1 MSVFLSAKKSKY
13 WQSPYLEIII
23 MVSSIVLAYFGLF
36 VLSLVPQVPAEGAM
50 QTSSITLVVLAFFL
64 LSIAIAMISV
74 IAGIGGGVIF
84 TPLMLA
90 FTSVDSLV
98 VRGAGLIVAM
108 FSGLISTGIFI
119 KKGLGNYK
127 LCITLT
133 LSQSVGALLGA
144 TFAVSAAQSAG
155 ALSEGWMRTSLGILL
170 AFIAVYLFLGGK
182 KLEWPVIKKVDRF
195 TAWLKLGGSYYEQSD
210 GQQKTYGVTRAPLG
224 ILLLFFIGMIG
235 GFYGMGGGWAITPTL
250 NMAMGLPLKLAAAN
264 SHIIL
269 GIGSCVSIW
278 PYINAGS
285 VIPLFVLPWLSG
297 QVIGGFIASHI
308 FAKIR
313 VKVVR
318 LILIGIMVFT
328 AFTLITKGLNILN
341 LMGAIPALAQVII
354 FTLILACVIAVVI
367 VNNKKETIN
376 NKSKEGAAAEKP
388 LSIPKTNL
396 PVSVRTYASIIHAI
410 MLVVSVAALFIPV
423 FILANPANNLL
434 NPNTIFGA
442 IFNGASPAE
451 IWGTSAFGT
460 FPGLKAFFENL
471 TKSDSWAMLIVEF
484 GCAAGLVAVIPA
496 VVLQFFKEKDRL
508 SACLGTVMI
517 ALIVC
522 AMFGVI

>member
-1 MSVFLSAKKSKY
+1 MSGFLLAKKSRFL
-13 WQSPYLEIII
+13 QSPYLEIII
-23 MVSSIVLAYFGLF
+23 MVSSVILAYFGLA
-36 VLSLVPQVPAEGAM
+36 VLSMVPQIPAEGAM
-50 QTSSITLVVLAFFL
+50 QTSSITLVILAFFL
-64 LSIAIAMISV
+64 LSVAIAMISV

-90 FTSVDSLV
+90 FTGIDSPV
-98 VRGAGLIVAM
+98 VRGTGLLVAM
-108 FSGLISTGIFI
+108 FSGLISTGIFL

-127 LCITLT
+127 LCLTLT

-144 TFAVSAAQSAG
+144 TLAMTAVKTAG

-170 AFIAVYLFLGGK
+170 ALIAVYLLLGGK
-182 KLEWPVIKKVDRF
+182 KLEWPVIRKVDRF
-195 TAWLKLGGSYYEQSD
+195 TAWLKLGGSYYEESE
-210 GQQKTYGVTRAPLG
+210 GQYKTYGVTRAPFG
-224 ILLLFFIGMIG
+224 ILLLFFIGTIG

-250 NMAMGLPLKLAAAN
+250 NMVMGLPLKLAAAN

-278 PYINAGS
+278 PYVNAGS
-285 VIPLFVLPWLSG
+285 IIPLFVLPWLCG

-341 LMGAIPALAQVII
+341 LMGEISALVQVIF
-354 FTLILACVIAVVI
+354 FTAILACVIAVMLI
-367 VNNKKETIN
+367 NNKKEVAN
-376 NKSKEGAAAEKP
+376 SKPKNGDTLAKP
-388 LSIPKTNL
+388 LTNPQTSLPTSIR
-396 PVSVRTYASIIHAI
+396 VYANFVYWI

-423 FILANPANNLL
+423 FVLADPANNLL
-434 NPNTIFGA
+434 NPNTIFSA
-442 IFNGASPAE
+442 IFNGASPSE
-451 IWGTSAFGT
+451 IWGTSDFGA
-460 FPGLKAFFENL
+460 FPGMNGFFQNLAKA
-471 TKSDSWAMLIVEF
+471 DSWAMLIVNI

-496 VVLQFFKEKDRL
+496 AIIQFLKEKERL
-508 SACLGTVMI
+508 SAFLGTVMI
-517 ALIVC
+517 GLIIC
-522 AMFGVI
+522 AMNGVI

>member
-1 MSVFLSAKKSKY
+1 MSRFSLTKKSKFL
-13 WQSPYLEIII
+13 QSPYLEIMI
-23 MVSSIVLAYFGLF
+23 MVSSIILAYFGLF
-36 VLSLVPQVPAEGAM
+36 VLSMVPQVPSEGAM
-50 QTSSITLVVLAFFL
+50 QTSSISLVVTAFFL
-64 LSIAIAMISV
+64 LSVAIAMISV

-90 FTSVDSLV
+90 FTGIDSLV
-98 VRGAGLIVAM
+98 VRGTGLIVAM
-108 FSGLISTGIFI
+108 FSGLISTGIFL

-127 LCITLT
+127 LCMTLT

-144 TFAVSAAQSAG
+144 TLAVKAAKTAG
-155 ALSEGWMRTSLGILL
+155 ALSEGWMRASLGILL
-170 AFIAVYLFLGGK
+170 ALIAVYLFLGGK

-195 TAWLKLGGSYYEQSD
+195 TAWLKLGGSYYEESE
-210 GQQKTYGVTRAPLG
+210 GQHKTYGVTRAPLG

-278 PYINAGS
+278 PYVNAGS
-285 VIPLFVLPWLSG
+285 ILPLFVLPWLCG

-318 LILIGIMVFT
+318 LILIGIMIFT

-341 LMGAIPALAQVII
+341 IMGEISALAQVII
-354 FTLILACVIAVVI
+354 FTAILACVIAVVI
-367 VNNKKETIN
+367 INNKKEAGNSKPKYGETI
-376 NKSKEGAAAEKP
+376 AKP
-388 LSIPKTNL
+388 LSIPETNL
-396 PVSVRTYASIIHAI
+396 PASVSAYANIIHWM

-423 FILANPANNLL
+423 FVLANPANNLL

-442 IFNGASPAE
+442 IFNGASPNE
-451 IWGTSAFGT
+451 IWGRSVFGA
-460 FPGLKAFFENL
+460 FPGTNAFLQNL
-471 TKSDSWAMLIVEF
+471 TKTDSWAMLIVDI

-496 VVLQFFKEKDRL
+496 VIIQFFKEKERL

-517 ALIVC
+517 GLIIC
-522 AMFGVI
+522 AMIGVI

>member
-1 MSVFLSAKKSKY
+1 MAKRKNMKNKY
-13 WQSPYLEIII
+13 LQSPYLEIII
-23 MVSSIVLAYFGLF
+23 MVSSIALAYFGLA
-36 VLSLVPQVPAEGAM
+36 VLSMVPQVPTEGAM
-50 QTSSITLVVLAFFL
+50 STASISLVIFAFFL
-64 LSIAIAMISV
+64 LSVAIALISV

-90 FTSVDSLV
+90 FTGIDSLV
-98 VRGAGLIVAM
+98 VRGTGLIVAM
-108 FSGLISTGIFI
+108 FSGLISTGIFL
-119 KKGLGNYK
+119 KKGIGNYK
-127 LCITLT
+127 LCMTLT
-133 LSQSVGALLGA
+133 LSQSVGALIGA
-144 TFAVSAAQSAG
+144 TLAVKAAKNAG
-155 ALSEGWMRTSLGILL
+155 ALSEGWMRTSLGVLL
-170 AFIAVYLFLGGK
+170 ALIAVYLFLGGK

-195 TAWLKLGGSYYEQSD
+195 TDWLKLGGSYYEESE

-278 PYINAGS
+278 PYVNAGS
-285 VIPLFVLPWLSG
+285 IIPLFVLPWLSG

-341 LMGAIPALAQVII
+341 IMGEISALAQVII
-354 FTLILACVIAVVI
+354 FTAILACVIAVVMI
-367 VNNKKETIN
+367 NNKKDASNIKPQNGDTLT
-376 NKSKEGAAAEKP
+376 KP
-388 LSIPKTNL
+388 LSIPETSL
-396 PVSVRTYASIIHAI
+396 PASIRVYANITHWI

-423 FILANPANNLL
+423 FVLANPANNLL

-442 IFNGASPAE
+442 IFNGATPNE
-451 IWGTSAFGT
+451 IWGTSVFGA
-460 FPGLKAFFENL
+460 FPGMNAFILNL
-471 TKSDSWAMLIVEF
+471 TKTDSWAMLIVNI
-484 GCAAGLVAVIPA
+484 GCAVGLIAVIPA
-496 VVLQFFKEKDRL
+496 VMIQFFKEKERL

-517 ALIVC
+517 GLIIC
-522 AMFGVI
+522 AMIGVI

>member
-1 MSVFLSAKKSKY
+1 MSGFLFTKKSRFL
-13 WQSPYLEIII
+13 QSPYLEIIL
-23 MVSSIVLAYFGLF
+23 MVSSIMLAYFGLA
-36 VLSLVPQVPAEGAM
+36 VLSMVPQGTIEGAM
-50 QTSSITLVVLAFFL
+50 QTSSISLVVVAFFL
-64 LSIAIAMISV
+64 LSVAIAMISV

-90 FTSVDSLV
+90 FTGIDSLV
-98 VRGAGLIVAM
+98 VRGTGLIVAM
-108 FSGLISTGIFI
+108 FSGLISTGIFL

-127 LCITLT
+127 LCMTLT

-144 TFAVSAAQSAG
+144 TLAVTAAKSAG
-155 ALSEGWMRTSLGILL
+155 ALSEGWMRASLGILL
-170 AFIAVYLFLGGK
+170 ALIAVYLFLGGK
-182 KLEWPVIKKVDRF
+182 KLEWPVIQKVDRV
-195 TAWLKLGGSYYEQSD
+195 TAWLKLGGSYYEESE
-210 GQQKTYGVTRAPLG
+210 GQFKSYSVTRAPLG

-278 PYINAGS
+278 PYIDTGS
-285 VIPLFVLPWLSG
+285 IIPLFVLPWLSG

-341 LMGAIPALAQVII
+341 LMGEISALAQVII
-354 FTLILACVIAVVI
+354 FTAILACVIAVVLI
-367 VNNKKETIN
+367 NNKKE
-376 NKSKEGAAAEKP
+376 AANTKPKNGDTPARP
-388 LSIPKTNL
+388 LSIPETVM
-396 PVSVRTYASIIHAI
+396 PTSVKVYANIIHWT
-410 MLVVSVAALFIPV
+410 MVVVSVAALLVPV

-434 NPNTIFGA
+434 NPNTVFNA
-442 IFNGASPAE
+442 IFHGASPNE
-451 IWGTSAFGT
+451 IWGTSAFGV
-460 FPGLKAFFENL
+460 FPGKNVFFQNL
-471 TKSDSWAMLIVEF
+471 TRTDSWAMLIVDI
-484 GCAAGLVAVIPA
+484 GCAVGLVAVVPA
-496 VVLQFFKEKDRL
+496 VMIQFLKEKERL
-508 SACLGTVMI
+508 SASLGTVMI
-517 ALIVC
+517 GLILC
-522 AMFGVI
+522 AMIGVL

>member
-1 MSVFLSAKKSKY
+1 MSNLSSATKNKY
-13 WQSPYLEIII
+13 LQSPYLEIII
-23 MVSSIVLAYFGLF
+23 MVSSIILAYFGLF
-36 VLSLVPQVPAEGAM
+36 VLSMVPQVPTEGAM
-50 QTSSITLVVLAFFL
+50 QTSSIALVVFAFFL
-64 LSIAIAMISV
+64 LSVAIAMISV

-90 FTSVDSLV
+90 FTGIDSLV
-98 VRGAGLIVAM
+98 VRGTGLIVAM
-108 FSGLISTGIFI
+108 FSGLISTGIFL

-127 LCITLT
+127 LCMTLT

-144 TFAVSAAQSAG
+144 TLAVTAAQKAG
-155 ALSEGWMRTSLGILL
+155 ALSEGWMRASLGVLL
-170 AFIAVYLFLGGK
+170 ALIAVYLFLGGK

-195 TAWLKLGGSYYEQSD
+195 TAWLKLGGSYYEQSE
-210 GQQKTYGVTRAPLG
+210 GQYKTYSVTRAPLG
-224 ILLLFFIGMIG
+224 IILLFFIGMIG

-285 VIPLFVLPWLSG
+285 IIPLFVLPWIYG

-341 LMGAIPALAQVII
+341 LMGEVSALAQVII
-354 FTLILACVIAVVI
+354 FTAILACVIAVVL
-367 VNNKKETIN
+367 VNNKKEAAN
-376 NKSKEGAAAEKP
+376 SKPKNGDTLSKP
-388 LSIPKTNL
+388 LLIPETSL
-396 PVSVRTYASIIHAI
+396 PTSVRVYANIIHWI
-410 MLVVSVAALFIPV
+410 MLAVSVAALFVPIFV
-423 FILANPANNLL
+423 LANPANNVL

-442 IFNGASPAE
+442 IFNGASPSE
-451 IWGTSAFGT
+451 IWAISSTGG
-460 FPGLKAFFENL
+460 FPGTHFYLQNILAA
-471 TKSDSWAMLIVEF
+471 DSWAMLVVNI
-484 GCAAGLVAVIPA
+484 GCAVGLIAVVPA
-496 VVLQFFKEKDRL
+496 VLIQFFKEKDRVC
-508 SACLGTVMI
+508 ACLGTVMA

-522 AMFGVI
+522 AMTGVL

>member
-1 MSVFLSAKKSKY
+1 MSVFQIAKKSKY
-13 WQSPYLEIII
+13 LQSPYLEIMI

-36 VLSLVPQVPAEGAM
+36 VLSMVPQVPTEGAM
-50 QTSSITLVVLAFFL
+50 RTSSIALVVLAFFL
-64 LSIAIAMISV
+64 LSVAIAMISV

-90 FTSVDSLV
+90 FTGIDSLV
-98 VRGAGLIVAM
+98 VRGTGLIVAM
-108 FSGLISTGIFI
+108 FSGLISTGIFL

-127 LCITLT
+127 LCMTLT

-144 TFAVSAAQSAG
+144 TFAVTAAQKAG
-155 ALSEGWMRTSLGILL
+155 TLSEGWMRASLGVLL
-170 AFIAVYLFLGGK
+170 ALIAVYLFLGGK
-182 KLEWPVIKKVDRF
+182 KLEWPVIQKVDRF
-195 TAWLKLGGSYYEQSD
+195 TAWLKLGSSYYEQSE
-210 GQQKTYGVTRAPLG
+210 GQYKTYSVTRAPLG
-224 ILLLFFIGMIG
+224 ILLLFFIGAIG

-250 NMAMGLPLKLAAAN
+250 NVAMGLPLKLAAAN

-285 VIPLFVLPWLSG
+285 IIPLFVLPWLCG

-328 AFTLITKGLNILN
+328 ALTLITKGLNILH
-341 LMGAIPALAQVII
+341 LMGEVSALAQVII
-354 FTLILACVIAVVI
+354 FTAILFCVIAVVLI
-367 VNNKKETIN
+367 NNKKEAVNQKQKNEDTL
-376 NKSKEGAAAEKP
+376 AKP
-388 LSIPKTNL
+388 LSIPETSL
-396 PVSVRTYASIIHAI
+396 PTSVRVYANIIHWT
-410 MLVVSVAALFIPV
+410 MLAVSVAALFIPV
-423 FILANPANNLL
+423 FVLANPANNLM

-442 IFNGASPAE
+442 LFHCASPNE
-451 IWGTSAFGT
+451 IWRTSAFGV
-460 FPGLKAFFENL
+460 FPGINAFFQNL
-471 TKSDSWAMLIVEF
+471 TKTDSWAMLIVGI

-496 VVLQFFKEKDRL
+496 VILQFLKEKERL
-508 SACLGTVMI
+508 AACLGTVMI
-517 ALIVC
+517 GLIVC
-522 AMFGVI
+522 AMIGVI

>member
-1 MSVFLSAKKSKY
+1 MSSILFGKRSKY
-13 WQSPYLEIII
+13 LQSPYLEIII
-23 MVSSIVLAYFGLF
+23 MVSSIILAYFGLA
-36 VLSLVPQVPAEGAM
+36 VLSMVPQVPTEGAM

-64 LSIAIAMISV
+64 LSVAIAMISV

-90 FTSVDSLV
+90 FTGIDSLV
-98 VRGAGLIVAM
+98 VRGTGLMVAM
-108 FSGLISTGIFI
+108 FSGLISTGIFL

-127 LCITLT
+127 LCMTLT
-133 LSQSVGALLGA
+133 LSQSAGALLGA
-144 TFAVSAAQSAG
+144 TLAVTAAQKAG
-155 ALSEGWMRTSLGILL
+155 TLSEGWMRTSLGILL
-170 AFIAVYLFLGGK
+170 ALIAVYLFLGGK

-195 TAWLKLGGSYYEQSD
+195 TAWLKLGGSYYDESEGQS
-210 GQQKTYGVTRAPLG
+210 KTYSVRQAPLG
-224 ILLLFFIGMIG
+224 ILLLFFIGAIG

-278 PYINAGS
+278 PYVNAGS
-285 VIPLFVLPWLSG
+285 IIPLFVLPWLCG

-341 LMGAIPALAQVII
+341 LMGEISALAQVII
-354 FTLILACVIAVVI
+354 FTTILACVIAVVLI
-367 VNNKKETIN
+367 NNKKETVI
-376 NKSKEGAAAEKP
+376 NKSKNGDTLIKSLP
-388 LSIPKTNL
+388 IPETGL
-396 PVSVRTYASIIHAI
+396 PTSVRVYANIIHWI

-423 FILANPANNLL
+423 FVLANPANNIL

-442 IFNGASPAE
+442 IFNGASPSE
-451 IWGTSAFGT
+451 IWGTSAFGA
-460 FPGLKAFFENL
+460 FPGMKVFSQNL
-471 TKSDSWAMLIVEF
+471 ANADSWAMLIVSI
-484 GCAAGLVAVIPA
+484 GCAVGLFAVIPA
-496 VVLQFFKEKDRL
+496 VLIQFFKEKERL

-517 ALIVC
+517 GLIIC
-522 AMFGVI
+522 AMLGVV

>member
-1 MSVFLSAKKSKY
+1 MKNKY
-13 WQSPYLEIII
+13 LQSPYLEIII
-23 MVSSIVLAYFGLF
+23 MVSSIVLAYFGLA
-36 VLSLVPQVPAEGAM
+36 VLSMVPQVPTEGAM
-50 QTSSITLVVLAFFL
+50 STSSISLVIFAFFL
-64 LSIAIAMISV
+64 LSVAIAMISV

-90 FTSVDSLV
+90 FTGIDSLV
-98 VRGAGLIVAM
+98 VRGTGLIVAM
-108 FSGLISTGIFI
+108 FSGLISTGIFL
-119 KKGLGNYK
+119 KKGIGNYK
-127 LCITLT
+127 LCMTLT
-133 LSQSVGALLGA
+133 LSQSVGALIGA
-144 TFAVSAAQSAG
+144 TLAVKAAKNAG
-155 ALSEGWMRTSLGILL
+155 ALSEGWMRTSLGVLL
-170 AFIAVYLFLGGK
+170 ALIAVYLFLGGK

-195 TAWLKLGGSYYEQSD
+195 TAWLKLGGSYYEESE

-278 PYINAGS
+278 PYVNAGS
-285 VIPLFVLPWLSG
+285 IIPLFVLPWLSG

-341 LMGAIPALAQVII
+341 IMGEISALAQVII
-354 FTLILACVIAVVI
+354 FTAILAFVIAVVMI
-367 VNNKKETIN
+367 NNKKDLSNIKPQNGDTLT
-376 NKSKEGAAAEKP
+376 KP
-388 LSIPKTNL
+388 LSIPETSL
-396 PVSVRTYASIIHAI
+396 PASIRVYANIIHWI
-410 MLVVSVAALFIPV
+410 MLVVSVAALLIPV

-442 IFNGASPAE
+442 IFNGATPNE
-451 IWGTSAFGT
+451 IWGTSVFGAF
-460 FPGLKAFFENL
+460 PSINAFILNL
-471 TKSDSWAMLIVEF
+471 TKTDSWAMLIVNI
-484 GCAAGLVAVIPA
+484 GCAVGLVAVIPA
-496 VVLQFFKEKDRL
+496 VMIQFFKEKERL

-517 ALIVC
+517 GLIIC
-522 AMFGVI
+522 AMIGAI